1 MIKKIYLSA
10 ALLTCASITF
20 AQVGTTRILGLS
32 SDFAKTI
39 QNLSEASVA
48 ERNGTVATYSL
59 ATPAGNAIASTV
71 NYRTTENGGVQIAGT
86 AGEKGSFTMNVD
98 AKGKV
103 TGTYTSVA
111 DRKAFNYFTDASGHV
126 ITKEVAIES
135 VMCMDYKAA
144 HLTPFEEKEAAAN
157 PVKRTTAIPKFS
169 SKPGSQYVIYI
180 DLDGEVSKSPYW
192 NNGNS
197 INALPLATYSDADV
211 ELIWEVPAQDYL
223 PFDVN
228 VTTDRAL
235 FDAASPTKR
244 KMCIVTKTTTA
255 GQPGIGGI
263 AKIGSFSDG
272 AGDPCWVFNPGPKV
286 TGETVAHEVGHTVG
300 LNHDGQG
307 SSAYYTGHNNWAPIM
322 GAAYSTG
329 TVTLDNPNVMG
340 QWSAGEYSGATNTSE
355 NDITIIGTSNGFS
368 YRPDEFPDT
377 YTSAPRLVVEVDG
390 TVLGANNQG
399 IIGRR
404 TDKDVFK
411 IVMGPG
417 DINLTVAPYY
427 KTPDLNKH
435 PDLNVQARLL
445 NSAGTEL
452 MLVSPDATPNTFASM
467 AATISKTGLAA
478 GTYYI
483 EVDGVGNGSSPSTGY
498 SDFASLGGYNISG
511 TVPIATSVNEEEN
524 ISVFNIF
531 PNPNNGTF
539 TITFNAIAKS
549 NYRIQ
554 VINVLGQQVYEEALN
569 GFSGAY
575 AKPLNL
581 EQYGK
586 GIYMVTISDEN
597 STSTR
602 RVVTN

>member
-1 MIKKIYLSA
+1 MIKKIYFSA
-10 ALLTCASITF
+10 ALLTCASMTF
-20 AQVGTTRILGLS
+20 AQVGTTRTIGRSADL
-32 SDFAKTI
+32 AKAI
-39 QNLSEASVA
+39 NNVSEAA
-48 ERNGTVATYSL
+48 AIERNGTSASYSL
-59 ATPAGNAIASTV
+59 ATPGGSFIASTV
-71 NYRTTENGGVQIAGT
+71 NYKTTENGGVQIAGS
-86 AGEKGSFTMNVD
+86 AGEKGSFTMNID
-98 AKGKV
+98 ANGKIA
-103 TGTYTSVA
+103 GTYTSVP
-111 DRKAFNYFTDASGHV
+111 DRKAFNYSTDASGNV
-126 ITKEVAIES
+126 IAKEVAIES
-135 VMCMDYKAA
+135 LLCMDYKAA

-192 NNGNS
+192 NSGNS
-197 INALPLATYSDADV
+197 INALPLATYTDADV

-235 FDAASPTKR
+235 FDAAAPTKR

-272 AGDPCWVFNPGPKV
+272 YGDPCWVYNPGPKV

-300 LNHDGQG
+300 LNHDGKG
-307 SSAYYTGHNNWAPIM
+307 SDAYYTGHNNWAPIM

-377 YTSAPRLVVEVDG
+377 YTTAPRLNVEVDG
-390 TVLGANNQG
+390 KVLGTNNQG

-411 IVMGPG
+411 IVIGPG

-435 PDLNVQARLL
+435 PDLNIQARLL
-445 NSAGTEL
+445 NSAGAEL
-452 MLVSPDATPNTFASM
+452 MLVSPDATPNTFAAM

-511 TVPIATSVNEEEN
+511 TVPIATGVSEEEN

-531 PNPNNGTF
+531 PNPSNG
-539 TITFNAIAKS
+539 IFNVSFVAANKS
-549 NYRIQ
+549 TYKVQ
-554 VINVLGQQVYEEALN
+554 VINILGQQVYEETLN
-569 GFSGAY
+569 GFSGSY
-575 AKPLNL
+575 IKQLNM

-586 GIYMVTISDEN
+586 GIYMVNISDQN